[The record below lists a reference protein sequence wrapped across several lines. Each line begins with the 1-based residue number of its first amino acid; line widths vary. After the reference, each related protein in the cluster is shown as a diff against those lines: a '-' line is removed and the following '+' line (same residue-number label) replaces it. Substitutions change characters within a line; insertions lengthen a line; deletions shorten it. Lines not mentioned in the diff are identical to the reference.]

1 MTAILTI
8 SRRRRVTNE
17 YPTRKNLGPWAGR
30 VVAILI
36 VAFIGLVVTLMFMA
50 VRGPR

>member
-1 MTAILTI
+1 MA
-8 SRRRRVTNE
+8 NE
-17 YPTRKNLGPWAGR
+17 HPTRKNLGPWTGR